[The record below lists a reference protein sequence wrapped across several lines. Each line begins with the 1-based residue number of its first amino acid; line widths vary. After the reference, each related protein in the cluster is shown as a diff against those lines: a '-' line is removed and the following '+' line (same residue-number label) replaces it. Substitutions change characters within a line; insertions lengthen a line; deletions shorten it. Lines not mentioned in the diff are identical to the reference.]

1 LIDLISNDRITERA
15 RRRSAP
21 LSRADS
27 TLGGSNRGVVA
38 PHGIEQRSQSQ
49 HWVSGTRELR
59 ARWRRKSN
67 EHGQADDERR
77 SLAAPERTDRRIEI
91 HDDGR

>member
-15 RRRSAP
+15 RRRSAS
-21 LSRADS
+21 LSRADP
-27 TLGGSNRGVVA
+27 TVGGSHSGMVA

-49 HWVSGTRELR
+49 NWLSATRELR

-67 EHGQADDERR
+67 DDDQADDER
-77 SLAAPERTDRRIEI
+77 
-91 HDDGR
+91 